1 VQAAMTDRP
10 ELSKSELEVARVL
23 WSLGSATVREVHAAL
38 AAERRIDFAT
48 VQTYLRR
55 LEAKGYVH
63 GRLVGRT
70 RVYSP
75 KIKPRTVIR
84 ETIDDLL
91 DRLFAGEALPL
102 MKHLVEERGL
112 SDDDIAQLRSMLD
125 RLEKDSSE

>member
-1 VQAAMTDRP
+1 
-10 ELSKSELEVARVL
+10 
-23 WSLGSATVREVHAAL
+23 
-38 AAERRIDFAT
+38 
-48 VQTYLRR
+48 
-55 LEAKGYVH
+55 
-63 GRLVGRT
+63 
-70 RVYSP
+70 
-75 KIKPRTVIR
+75 VIR